1 MTNGP
6 TGGPQLDP
14 ATDLRKLQLD
24 YAWKW
29 FSYHADQRVRMFN
42 FMLIVFG
49 VFATAIVTSVDKGLP
64 SGFIAFLCFV
74 AAALGLIFSLLDRRN
89 RDLVWVG
96 EEVLTHLEN
105 QFIFFPAETIR
116 DRKDKKDIRFGILSR
131 RSEEEN
137 DRAKDFVLA
146 WRKDLRELW
155 ASLNTRRD
163 WGEAINYAVYGAHR
177 IWLPSVGYLM
187 FIMFLAAGIWFLRD
201 P

>member
-1 MTNGP
+1 
-6 TGGPQLDP
+6 
-14 ATDLRKLQLD
+14 
-24 YAWKW
+24 
-29 FSYHADQRVRMFN
+29 MFN

-64 SGFIAFLCFV
+64 SWFIAFLCFV

-96 EEVLTHLEN
+96 EEVLTYLEN
-105 QFIFFPAETIR
+105 QFIFPAQTIR

-137 DRAKDFVLA
+137 ARANDIRLA
-146 WRKDLRELW
+146 WRNDLRELW
-155 ASLNTRRD
+155 ASLNTRGD
-163 WGEAINYAVYGAHR
+163 WEEAIDHAMYGAHR

-187 FIMFLAAGIWFLRD
+187 FVMFLAAGIWFLRD